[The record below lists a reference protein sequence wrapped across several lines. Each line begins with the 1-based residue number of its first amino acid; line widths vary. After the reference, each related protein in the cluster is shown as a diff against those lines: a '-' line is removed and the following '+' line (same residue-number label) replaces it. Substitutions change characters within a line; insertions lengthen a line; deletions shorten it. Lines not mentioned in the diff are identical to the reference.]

1 MSNILTEG
9 FSTIVTFSLNGSPG
23 FAEKTVQPPG
33 LDSGGPNDTTT
44 MRNTRW
50 RTMQPKKLVT
60 ATPIKGKAAYATSVY
75 TALISMLGQNQQITV
90 TFSDLTKVTIWGY
103 LDKFEPQEVK
113 EGSQPEADFTVQ
125 PTNQDNSGNEQA
137 PVWSLT

>member
-9 FSTIVTFSLNGSPG
+9 FSTILTFSLGAVQ

-60 ATPIKGKAAYATSVY
+60 ATPIKGKCAYATSAY
-75 TALISMLGQNQQITV
+75 QTLLTQLGQNQQITV

>member
-9 FSTIVTFSLNGSPG
+9 FSTIVTFSLGAVA

-33 LDSGGPNDTTT
+33 LDGGGPNDTTT
-44 MRNTRW
+44 MRNTAF
-50 RTMQPKKLVT
+50 RTMQPKKLIT
-60 ATPIKGKAAYATSVY
+60 ATPVKGKCAYATSAY
-75 TALISMLGQNQQITV
+75 TTLLAQINKNQLITV
-90 TFSDLTKVTIWGY
+90 TFSDLTKVAIWGY

-125 PTNQDNSGNEQA
+125 PTNQDNSGNEVGPA
-137 PVWSLT
+137 WSIN